1 VRIQSFY
8 EYEKLAKRFALYPE
22 AGTGSPMAL
31 AYTALGLAG
40 ESGEYTEKVKK
51 LIRDGKLDKPLA
63 AKELSDVLWYLT
75 ASANELGYTLTDIA
89 EINIVKLTDRAERNV
104 LQGSGDTR

>member
-1 VRIQSFY
+1 MKIKSFY
-8 EYEKLAKRFALYPE
+8 EYENLAKRFALYPE

-31 AYTALGLAG
+31 AYTALGLGG

-89 EINIVKLTDRAERNV
+89 EINIVKLTDRAERSV